1 MNDMKLTDPKLEIV
15 LPMAARFQTLKIGGE
30 QQLTENGLAEL
41 TKYLRQNKDKNKLRR
56 LEIHGTKVES
66 FQFAKKAAEDL
77 DKFGGKREKKQ
88 FLDGICETLPFIK
101 ELSLNRLITY
111 AKFDALGQEAENLT
125 LWKCVNSSSSS
136 LSVLSIQDCG
146 ITDSIIGIAVEGFL
160 KIHTLDLSKNRKIS
174 PEGWRQISNSI
185 SEESKLRHL
194 IYQHGSIKVETAK
207 ALSDLFPYLT
217 HLDLSRCKFE
227 SSSLQILLK
236 KLQTLEN
243 QSDMKIEKVI
253 LNKCSLKKT
262 DEEIVEAI
270 NQLNKEDPLVVSDSL
285 HSHKLF

>member
-1 MNDMKLTDPKLEIV
+1 M
-15 LPMAARFQTLKIGGE
+15 
-30 QQLTENGLAEL
+30 
-41 TKYLRQNKDKNKLRR
+41 
-56 LEIHGTKVES
+56 
-66 FQFAKKAAEDL
+66 
-77 DKFGGKREKKQ
+77 
-88 FLDGICETLPFIK
+88 
-101 ELSLNRLITY
+101 
-111 AKFDALGQEAENLT
+111 
-125 LWKCVNSSSSS
+125 
-136 LSVLSIQDCG
+136 
-146 ITDSIIGIAVEGFL
+146 EGFL
-160 KIHTLDLSKNRKIS
+160 KIPTLDLSKNRKIS
-174 PEGWRQISNSI
+174 PEGWGHISTSI
-185 SEESKLRHL
+185 IEESKLRHL